1 MILRKIRN
9 WLIAGM
15 VVLLPVGLTIFIVVW
30 LFQYLDNALV
40 SPIEQYTGISAPGL
54 GIVSAFLLFILAGW
68 LTTHLLGR
76 ELLGFAE
83 TLMHRI
89 PLVKGLYPAVKQ
101 LTDAVFSTRDQNFS
115 RVVLVEYPRLGV
127 YSFGFSAGEL
137 PGTGLM
143 RVWVAPGPS
152 PTAGPI
158 VLFPTDEVMGLPM
171 AVEDGF
177 KLILSAGAF
186 TPQEMDVQAIGEAVS
201 ELKRRRAAALEGPRA
216 D

>member
-1 MILRKIRN
+1 
-9 WLIAGM
+9 M

-30 LFQYLDNALV
+30 LFQYVDNALTG
-40 SPIEQYTGISAPGL
+40 PIEQYTGIAAPGV
-54 GIVSAFLLFILAGW
+54 GVVSAFLLFILVGW
-68 LTTHLLGR
+68 LTTHLLGQ
-76 ELLGFAE
+76 ELLGFGE
-83 TLMHRI
+83 RLMHRI

-115 RVVLVEYPRLGV
+115 RVVLVEYPRRGS
-127 YSFGFSAGEL
+127 YSIGFTSGEL
-137 PGTGLM
+137 PGTCLM
-143 RVWVAPGPS
+143 RVWIPPGPS

-158 VLFPTDEVMGLPM
+158 VLLPVDEVMGLPM

-186 TPQEMDVQAIGEAVS
+186 TPQEMDVLAIDEAVS
-201 ELKRRRAAALEGPRA
+201 ELKRRRSAVLEGALEGSRA